1 MIVILKCYSR
11 PMTSP
16 THATFASPRARRT
29 GNLVLEDLWLDYDGV
44 AALSGVSVQIEENTI
59 TALAGPNGSGKSTLL
74 SVLAGLL
81 APRRGKIGLPAHCS
95 TALVVQRSMVS
106 ERMPLT
112 VRDVV
117 TMGRWARKGLWRP
130 LREEDRRIVDESILR
145 VGLSDCERRPL
156 HSLSGGQRQRAFVG
170 QGIAQQADIFLLDE
184 PTTGL
189 DVESQDRIAGILL
202 AEKERGAT
210 VVYASHDEAALSA
223 ADSVLQLR
231 AGRLASEG
239 DGCAWQ

>member
-1 MIVILKCYSR
+1 MD
-11 PMTSP
+11 
-16 THATFASPRARRT
+16 RARAVHSR
-29 GNLVLEDLWLDYDGV
+29 LVRSSVSSVRSARDIGTTRKPWLG
-44 AALSGVSVQIEENTI
+44 A
-59 TALAGPNGSGKSTLL
+59 
-74 SVLAGLL
+74 
-81 APRRGKIGLPAHCS
+81 S
-95 TALVVQRSMVS
+95 TARWCSARRV
-106 ERMPLT
+106 PLT

-130 LREEDRRIVDESILR
+130 LQEEDRRIVDESILR

-170 QGIAQQADIFLLDE
+170 HGIAQQADIFLLDE

-189 DVESQDRIAGILL
+189 DVESQDRIAGILV

-239 DGCAWQ
+239 DGCA